1 MGSST
6 GDLLVEDDES
16 LKKFLIVLTE
26 GLQYTVRMSIGL
38 EKEKKY

>member
-16 LKKFLIVLTE
+16 LKKFLIVLIE
-26 GLQYTVRMSIGL
+26 GLQFIAKMNID
-38 EKEKKY
+38 